1 MCSRV
6 VSGSRAGCSASPC
19 RRDGAADV
27 LEGGERLARG
37 VQRFARPPG
46 EALRSPD
53 RCYLV
58 HLVGFGDCRE
68 AHHLPRLLLEHVAD
82 QVVLVQPLHDD
93 DDGSP
98 AFVVEPAVE
107 GVGVPIIGGIPS
119 RLGERL
125 LRLQRVIDQNQVGA
139 APGQHAAG
147 GGGEAIALAGGDEF
161 LHRLAVRR
169 QAGREDLPI
178 PRAGHD
184 AAAVAGE
191 LVGKILGIA
200 DAQDLGRRVVPQTP
214 GREGDRGQQ

>member
-1 MCSRV
+1 M
-6 VSGSRAGCSASPC
+6 
-19 RRDGAADV
+19 

-37 VQRFARPPG
+37 VQRLALPPG
-46 EALRSPD
+46 EALRPPD
-53 RCYLV
+53 RRDLV
-58 HLVGFGDCRE
+58 RLVGLGDRRKG
-68 AHHLPRLLLEHVAD
+68 HDLPRLLSEHVAHE
-82 QVVLVQPLHDD
+82 VVLVQPLHDD
-93 DDGSP
+93 DDAPS
-98 AFVVEPAVE
+98 ALVVEPAVE

-125 LRLQRVIDQNQVGA
+125 FRLQRVIDQDEVGA

-147 GGGEAIALAGGDEF
+147 GGGEAIALAGSDEL

-178 PRAGHD
+178 PRAHHD

-191 LVGKILGIA
+191 LVGELLGIA